1 MALDA
6 LRSRPIQS
14 TDSPEV
20 DFALLLS
27 RMIDSLK
34 KDPAELRNAVYEVAR
49 IKLKQEVFK
58 GTPLIN
64 ISELRRVSI
73 ALETSISRVEAISS
87 KQDRLDARSLDR
99 LRLAEIKPV
108 RAADSCYPNLS
119 IDQSASSL
127 GIANRLVLNAR
138 SRYPLSLLLRG
149 LLVMVSGLY
158 SL

>member
-6 LRSRPIQS
+6 LRSQPIPS

-27 RMIDSLK
+27 RMIDSLN

-64 ISELRRVSI
+64 ISELRQVSI
-73 ALETSISRVEAISS
+73 ALETSISRV
-87 KQDRLDARSLDR
+87 
-99 LRLAEIKPV
+99 
-108 RAADSCYPNLS
+108 
-119 IDQSASSL
+119 
-127 GIANRLVLNAR
+127 
-138 SRYPLSLLLRG
+138 
-149 LLVMVSGLY
+149 
-158 SL
+158 

>member
-6 LRSRPIQS
+6 LRSQPIPS
-14 TDSPEV
+14 TGSPEV
-20 DFALLLS
+20 DFAPLLS
-27 RMIDSLK
+27 RMIESLK

-58 GTPLIN
+58 ETPLIN

-87 KQDRLDARSLDR
+87 KQERLDAVNSLDR

-108 RAADSCYPNLS
+108 RAAGYINNPNLR
-119 IDQSASSL
+119 IDQSAPSL
-127 GIANRLVLNAR
+127 GIANRTQ
-138 SRYPLSLLLRG
+138 G
-149 LLVMVSGLY
+149 LDIPSVSSCEAFL
-158 SL
+158 